1 MTIEQDAIRYQWIKA
16 QTNMRLG
23 TTHAWWIN
31 TETGRKYWPTHDLDV
46 NGSRFSGVEHLDDLI
61 DQAMEL
67 YPTTASTL

>member
-16 QTNMRLG
+16 QTNLRLG

-67 YPTTASTL
+67 YPIKQPSL

>member
-16 QTNMRLG
+16 QTNLRLG
-23 TTHAWWIN
+23 TTHDWWIN
-31 TETGRKYWPTHDLDV
+31 TETGRKYCPTHDLDV

-61 DQAMEL
+61 DQAMEQ

>member
-1 MTIEQDAIRYQWIKA
+1 MTIEQDAIRYQWIKT
-16 QTNMRLG
+16 QTNMRLN
-23 TTHAWWIN
+23 TTRAWWLKV
-31 TETGRKYWPTHDLDV
+31 ETGRKYWPTHDLDV